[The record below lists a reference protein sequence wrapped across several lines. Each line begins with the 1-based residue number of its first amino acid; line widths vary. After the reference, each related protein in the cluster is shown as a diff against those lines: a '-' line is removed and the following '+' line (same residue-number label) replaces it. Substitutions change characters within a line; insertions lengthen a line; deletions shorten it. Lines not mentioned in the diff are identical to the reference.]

1 MFVVHGQWM
10 PQSKRGNSVLQMT
23 CVGNYMREF
32 GRTIGRT
39 VILAF
44 GVCFAFH
51 TLVRAADIVVFPDP
65 GVPAKATRI
74 RRRDEAG
81 FFSRSTLNLS
91 HNVVI
96 VSSMFVL
103 VGWISLKKGSVA
115 LLSGD
120 DQLEYC
126 TISSGSPNKFKSL
139 VVDTENALNNIISIL
154 ATVLF
159 VEISKTPLCRRRHL
173 PPMIGRETVSRHRQ

>member
-1 MFVVHGQWM
+1 M
-10 PQSKRGNSVLQMT
+10 
-23 CVGNYMREF
+23 
-32 GRTIGRT
+32 GRT

-44 GVCFAFH
+44 GADSAFH
-51 TLVRAADIVVFPDP
+51 ILVKAADIVVFPDP

-96 VSSMFVL
+96 VSSMFVFSKD
-103 VGWISLKKGSVA
+103 GCRRKRSVA
-115 LLSGD
+115 LSSGE

-126 TISSGSPNKFKSL
+126 TILKFSQR
-139 VVDTENALNNIISIL
+139 TYN
-154 ATVLF
+154 LF
-159 VEISKTPLCRRRHL
+159 S
-173 PPMIGRETVSRHRQ
+173 

>member
-1 MFVVHGQWM
+1 
-10 PQSKRGNSVLQMT
+10 MT
-23 CVGNYMREF
+23 CIGKYMGRV
-32 GRTIGRT
+32 GRTMGRT

-44 GVCFAFH
+44 GADSAFH
-51 TLVRAADIVVFPDP
+51 ILVKAADIVVFPDP

-103 VGWISLKKGSVA
+103 VRMDVVEKRSVA
-115 LLSGD
+115 LLSGE
-120 DQLEYC
+120 DQLKYC
-126 TISSGSPNKFKSL
+126 TILEFSQRVYN
-139 VVDTENALNNIISIL
+139 
-154 ATVLF
+154 LF
-159 VEISKTPLCRRRHL
+159 S
-173 PPMIGRETVSRHRQ
+173 

>member
-1 MFVVHGQWM
+1 
-10 PQSKRGNSVLQMT
+10 
-23 CVGNYMREF
+23 MREF

-81 FFSRSTLNLS
+81 FFSRSNLNLS

-103 VGWISLKKGSVA
+103 VGMDFVEKKG
-115 LLSGD
+115 
-120 DQLEYC
+120 Q
-126 TISSGSPNKFKSL
+126 SL
-139 VVDTENALNNIISIL
+139 YYQEKIN
-154 ATVLF
+154 
-159 VEISKTPLCRRRHL
+159 
-173 PPMIGRETVSRHRQ
+173 